1 MPKLTKSR
9 VDALLPKEKRYAVTD
24 STLPGFEIRVGISG
38 TKTAAV
44 VYRKGG
50 RLRRVTLGK
59 IGELYPFAQARADAA
74 AALIAVKAGRD
85 PAAERKTNRS
95 APTLEVAAHRYIDE
109 IRPRAKATTLSKYD
123 SVLTHQLLPALG
135 RMRVNDIEA
144 EDVAR
149 LHAKLGET
157 TRATANF
164 AITML
169 SAILRRSEAWGLRPR
184 GSNPCADVPRF
195 AERPRSRVLS
205 AEERARLSR
214 TLDEQETKGSTWV
227 GYLDVIRLLSMTAA
241 RSSEIVWLTWAKV
254 DIDRALLHLPDSKT
268 GPRVIPL
275 SQQAHAYL
283 IRLSERRG
291 SAPWVCPNPYGRRLT
306 GINRV
311 WLRLRALAAL
321 TDVRL
326 HDLRRTAATDAL
338 EAGVP
343 LAMVSGVLGHRR
355 IKTTEGYV
363 FPSTSAYQDAAR
375 RMGDRIDEQ
384 TKAGAE
390 KLRENE
396 KK

>member
-1 MPKLTKSR
+1 MPKLTKTR
-9 VDALLPKEKRYAVTD
+9 VDALLPTGKRYAVTD

-44 VYRKGG
+44 IYRKGG

-59 IGELYPFAQARADAA
+59 ISELYTFAQARVDAA
-74 AALIAVKAGRD
+74 VVLVAVKAGRD

-95 APTLEVAAHRYIDE
+95 APTLAVAAQRYIDE
-109 IRPRAKATTLSKYD
+109 IRPRAKATTLRKYD

-135 RMRVNDIEA
+135 GMRVSDIDTA
-144 EDVAR
+144 DVAR
-149 LHAKLGET
+149 LHAKIGET
-157 TRATANF
+157 TRASANY
-164 AITML
+164 AVTVL
-169 SAILRRSEAWGLRPR
+169 SAILRRTEAWGLRPR
-184 GSNPCADVPRF
+184 GSNPCTDVPRF
-195 AERPRSRVLS
+195 TERPRSRVLS

-214 TLDEQETKGSTWV
+214 TLDEQEAKGSTWV
-227 GYLDVIRLLSMTAA
+227 GYLDAIRLLSMTAA
-241 RSSEIVWLTWAKV
+241 RSSEIVWLTWEAV

-268 GPRVIPL
+268 GPRIIPL
-275 SQQAHAYL
+275 SQQALGYL
-283 IRLSERRG
+283 ARLSERRG
-291 SAPWVCPNPYGRRLT
+291 SSPWVCPNPYGRRLT

-311 WLRLRALAAL
+311 WIRLRVLAAL

-355 IKTTEGYV
+355 IRTTEGYV
-363 FPSTSAYQDAAR
+363 FPSTSAYREAAQ
-375 RMGDRIDEQ
+375 RMGDRIEEQ

-390 KLRENE
+390 KLRE